1 MDHFFEEEFKEKVL
15 DSNIPVIMDFYA
27 DWCGPCRAMSPV
39 IENVAKEYEGK
50 VSLVKVDCDECEDLA
65 ADMEIKS
72 IPTVI
77 AMNNGEQV
85 AKNVG
90 YMNETQVK
98 KFIELVIKQ
107 FHFWVRLAVFE
118 KSGRN
123 TPLLVTAN

>member
-15 DSNIPVIMDFYA
+15 DSKIPVIMDFYA

-39 IENVAKEYEGK
+39 IENVAKEYDGK
-50 VSLVKVDCDECEDLA
+50 ISLVKVDCDECGDLA
-65 ADMEIKS
+65 VEMEIKS

-98 KFIELVIKQ
+98 KFIELVIK
-107 FHFWVRLAVFE
+107 
-118 KSGRN
+118 KSKK
-123 TPLLVTAN
+123 ADE